1 MSTLSFRAATRSTY
15 RLKRALAVIERA
27 REELVAPTGSQ
38 WLKLR
43 RQAEIQEARATLAL
57 DGITLDGDA
66 KRLRLPPGLRRSRD
80 GAVKAFRFAHT
91 PRATQEPLY
100 GAVVVREYHRL
111 LFRGTDEI
119 GTGAG
124 NYRTVRKSGTV
135 PPNEVARGV
144 REMTD
149 WLNDWTALSPVVAA
163 SVVQARMAEL
173 APFGHGDLRVGRAL
187 ALDVLAQHGHGFEG
201 LLAPSIAFTRQT
213 YDNALKL
220 AVGDTQEF
228 VEFFAE
234 GLAAA
239 ACRLFAATRSAT

>member
-1 MSTLSFRAATRSTY
+1 MAI
-15 RLKRALAVIERA
+15 IERA

-43 RQAEIQEARATLAL
+43 RQAEIQEARSTLAL
-57 DGITLDGDA
+57 DGINLDGDT

-119 GTGAG
+119 GSGAG
-124 NYRTVRKSGTV
+124 NYRSVRKAGAV
-135 PPNEVARGV
+135 PPHEVARGV

-149 WLNDWTALSPVVAA
+149 WLNDWTALNPVVAA
-163 SVVQARMAEL
+163 AVVQARMSEL
-173 APFGHGDLRVGRAL
+173 SPFGHGDLRVGRAL

-201 LLAPSIAFTRQT
+201 LLAPSIAFTRSAYQA
-213 YDNALKL
+213 ALR
-220 AVGDTQEF
+220 AGQVDSQEF
-228 VEFFAE
+228 QEFYAE
-234 GLAAA
+234 GLAAS
-239 ACRLFAATRSAT
+239 ACRLFAAARAC